1 MTAPQPSNR
10 AQQLQ
15 EEESSQQPGQ
25 PPFSWQLLVG
35 MCAISVVICY
45 ADRSNISTAILP
57 MAESFGWDKVRLSI
71 RTRPPTVVG
80 DILTQCPPT
89 PPHLLQAFQGVVLS
103 SFFLGYALTQ
113 MLGGQLADR
122 YGGKLI
128 LGAGVAVWSLFTAAI
143 PPAAAAGTSTL
154 LATRVLLGVGE
165 GVAFP
170 AIHSLIARYTRLLL
184 LRQWG

>member
-15 EEESSQQPGQ
+15 GEDSSQQPGQ

-71 RTRPPTVVG
+71 RTWPLTVVG
-80 DILTQCPPT
+80 DVVGDALTQCPPP
-89 PPHLLQAFQGVVLS
+89 PPHPTRCRLFKVLCSLPS
-103 SFFLGYALTQ
+103 SWA
-113 MLGGQLADR
+113 MR
-122 YGGKLI
+122 
-128 LGAGVAVWSLFTAAI
+128 
-143 PPAAAAGTSTL
+143 
-154 LATRVLLGVGE
+154 
-165 GVAFP
+165 
-170 AIHSLIARYTRLLL
+170 
-184 LRQWG
+184 